1 MLKVSLRTAVGC
13 LALLLLT
20 LTFVSECLAEIK
32 TDFGATFRLRQE
44 YWDNVL
50 RLKTDN
56 ALNVAQANPT
66 DRNFF
71 RLRTN
76 VWAKVDFSKDTGA
89 YIRLGNEAR
98 YYLGQYRYKIGMNP
112 PQYDRFEPD
121 ELFIDNL
128 YLNLIDV
135 FGLPVDLRIGRQDFL
150 GPNGYGDGFVIL
162 DGTPGDG
169 SRSFYFDAIKA
180 SIKITKDNII
190 DLVAISNTAVERH
203 LPLLHGTDKP
213 SATYYGNKRILNPGN
228 EQAYMLYSKNKI
240 GDSLTLDP
248 YYIYKLEHNSIPF
261 RAPNNAIIGPEP
273 GSKLKLNTA
282 GLRATY
288 KLDKWLF
295 KAEYAHQWGEYDSPT
310 PANDGRKRTGNG
322 VNLSI
327 GKKYDTIALK
337 PEFELGFL
345 YLSGED
351 NASDLRKENKHTGW
365 NPLFSRA
372 PTFNEVTIYSQL
384 YETLRDSGAIPAYWT
399 NLKMF
404 SAKFKLALTANTGL
418 HLGYQYLLADK
429 KYQAS
434 TINPATQ
441 AGALSA
447 NDTGSVKGH
456 VIPTMLTH
464 KFSKNLDG
472 YLQAEWFEPG
482 NYYIDRAKSAI
493 FFRWQLQY
501 RI

>member
-1 MLKVSLRTAVGC
+1 MLRVSLRAAVGSFV
-13 LALLLLT
+13 LLLLT
-20 LTFVSECLAEIK
+20 LTFVSDCFAEIK

-50 RLKTDN
+50 SLKTDN
-56 ALNVAQANPT
+56 ASNVAQTNPT

-76 VWAKVDFSKDTGA
+76 LWAKVDFTKDTGV

-169 SRSFYFDAIKA
+169 SRSFYFDAIRA
-180 SIKITKDNII
+180 SIKVTKDNII

-213 SATYYGNKRILNPGN
+213 AATYYGNKRILNPGN

-240 GDSLTLDP
+240 GDALTLDP
-248 YYIYKLEHNSIPF
+248 YYIYKIEHYTIPF
-261 RAPNNAIIGPEP
+261 RKGPTP
-273 GSKLKLNTA
+273 DSKLRLNTA

-310 PANDGRKRTGNG
+310 LANDGRKRTGNG
-322 VNLSI
+322 LNLSI

-372 PTFNEVTIYSQL
+372 PTFNEVTIYSLL
-384 YETLRDSGAIPAYWT
+384 YETISDSGAIPAYWT
-399 NLKMF
+399 NLSML
-404 SAKFKLALTANTGL
+404 SAKLKLAVTADTGII
-418 HLGYQYLLADK
+418 LGYQYLMADK
-429 KYQAS
+429 KYGIANS
-434 TINPATQ
+434 AATD

-447 NDTGSVKGH
+447 DDTGKVRGH
-456 VIPTMLTH
+456 VIPTMITH
-464 KFSKNLDG
+464 KFNKNLDG
-472 YLQAEWFEPG
+472 FIQTEFFEPG
-482 NYYIDRAKSAI
+482 NYYKDRAQRAI